1 MAKSEGIRPMQD
13 EQKPDRRRPVRR
25 CAALAAAML
34 GASAAQAADYPAM
47 APLDRYL
54 MDRSAEVALARSAAP
69 PSIADKA
76 AVLVLT
82 PRGYAIA
89 AKGSNGFVCAV
100 ERAWMS
106 QYDFPGFWNP
116 RMRGPICFNPPA
128 VRTVLPYTLKRTEL
142 VLAGRSR
149 PQMIAEIRQK
159 IRTGALPHIEA
170 GALTYMMSKQ
180 GYLNDDARNW
190 RPHLMFYFPR
200 SEAATW
206 GADLPGAPPMLNPQ
220 FQDSPEA
227 LSVLMV
233 PVMHWSD
240 GTPAPPMR

>member
-1 MAKSEGIRPMQD
+1 MWA
-13 EQKPDRRRPVRR
+13 V
-25 CAALAAAML
+25 LAVSL
-34 GASAAQAADYPAM
+34 LCGSAARAADYRAM
-47 APLDRYL
+47 APLNQYL
-54 MDRSAEVALARSAAP
+54 MDRPAEIALARSAAP
-69 PSIADKA
+69 PAISGKA
-76 AVLVLT
+76 TVLVLT
-82 PRGYAIA
+82 PQGYKTAIT
-89 AKGSNGFVCAV
+89 GSNGFVCAV

-116 RMRGPICFNPPA
+116 KMRGPICFNPPA
-128 VRTVLPYTLKRTEL
+128 VRSVLPYTIKRTGL
-142 VLAGRSR
+142 VLAGRTKA
-149 PQMIAEIRQK
+149 QLIAATKEGIK
-159 IRTGALPHIEA
+159 SHALPRLEA
-170 GALTYMMSKQ
+170 GAMTYMMSRQ

-200 SEAATW
+200 ATGATW

-240 GTPAPPMR
+240 GTPAPVMR